1 MSNEI
6 DLLGGQWVVFLEMK
20 IKGTIWPGERRIT
33 AGIELPVS
41 TKANQILQ
49 PKVQDGNILQLS
61 R

>member
-41 TKANQILQ
+41 TKANQIL
-49 PKVQDGNILQLS
+49 
-61 R
+61 